1 MRIRLVRCVS
11 RVARGRPPH
20 CPRKDH
26 VGRKRNEFGRV
37 SASVTR
43 GRNVPVLHTMGA
55 LATGVSSL
63 QDRLADAALILIR
76 LRPDDIPEGQLRRT
90 FEGVM
95 DDLSFAEAQGQE
107 GRIAATM
114 KITNDEDARALAGRI
129 FGLFI
134 EMLDRGRAAE

>member
-1 MRIRLVRCVS
+1 
-11 RVARGRPPH
+11 
-20 CPRKDH
+20 
-26 VGRKRNEFGRV
+26 
-37 SASVTR
+37 
-43 GRNVPVLHTMGA
+43 MGA

-107 GRIAATM
+107 GA
-114 KITNDEDARALAGRI
+114 
-129 FGLFI
+129 
-134 EMLDRGRAAE
+134 